1 VSILH
6 FCNVF
11 FEWELAGLCT
21 GTLEEAVE
29 QHLVFRQL
37 QYLPLTYGHSGEGVL
52 ASQKP
57 DIPTSLPVY
66 TFDEAP
72 PFTHLETWGYSLLA
86 KEWAEKKGLQYAM
99 PPWDIVKMVNSKT
112 YSFSK
117 SPLPGAR
124 LIFRGDPI
132 EKGTIL
138 KSCFG
143 TAGRGLIAAESEK
156 AKAFCEEEWSRN
168 LPVISEPFVDRI
180 CDFSTQ
186 WLISRGGEIAYIGST
201 ICKTT
206 KMGMHKSNIAQKK
219 PPSFL
224 DEHKVFVTEVL
235 EEIALMGY
243 FGPVGFDAMVYGDHK
258 LQPIVEI
265 NARKTMGLIALV
277 LQREKY
283 PGNDVEFAYLPAK
296 DQLLPNI
303 KITI

>member
-1 VSILH
+1 MSILH

-11 FEWELAGLCT
+11 FEWELAGLCPD
-21 GTLEEAVE
+21 TLEKAVE

-37 QYLPLTYGHSGEGVL
+37 QYLPLTYGKAGEGVL

-57 DIPTSLPVY
+57 DTPTPLPVY
-66 TFDEAP
+66 TFEETP
-72 PFTHLETWGYSLLA
+72 PFTHLETWGYSRLA
-86 KEWAEKKGLQYAM
+86 KEWAEKKGLSYAM
-99 PPWDIVKMVNSKT
+99 PPWDVVKMVNSKT

-124 LIFRGDPI
+124 LIYQGDPI
-132 EKGTIL
+132 EKGTVL
-138 KSCFG
+138 KSCYG
-143 TAGRGLIAAESEK
+143 TAGRGLILSESK
-156 AKAFCEEEWSRN
+156 GVQNFCEREWARG

-186 WLISRGGEIAYIGST
+186 WFISRGGEIAYIGTT

-206 KMGMHKSNIAQKK
+206 KMGMHKSNIAQKNEL
-219 PPSFL
+219 PFL
-224 DEHKVFVTEVL
+224 QQHREFVTEVL
-235 EEIALMGY
+235 EEMALMGY
-243 FGPVGFDAMVYGDHK
+243 FGPVGFDAMIYGDHK

-283 PGNDVEFAYLPAK
+283 PGNDVEFAYTPAK

-303 KITI
+303 KIYI